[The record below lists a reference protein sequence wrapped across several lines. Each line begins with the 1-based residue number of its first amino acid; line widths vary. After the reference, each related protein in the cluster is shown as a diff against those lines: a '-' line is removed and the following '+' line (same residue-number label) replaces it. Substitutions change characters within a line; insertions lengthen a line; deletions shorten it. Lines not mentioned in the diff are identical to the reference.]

1 MKTTPHSEPNS
12 ATLMKAPSGRQ
23 TKDPSHITRPEERQR
38 LFKFLAAMR
47 LTKAFSCILL
57 SVLGSTVANTQQVGN
72 RQQIAFHAQQAQ
84 QLLRA
89 NQPDQAIPEFRAIIA
104 LDPTN
109 IDALANLGVLLYFKG
124 DYAHA
129 IPELQAAL
137 SLNPNLWKIQ
147 ALLGMAQKRTGD
159 ADGALR
165 NLEPVF
171 PKLEEKDIQIEVGME
186 LVELYSSQEQ
196 LEKAAGVIDLLRNK
210 YPTDVGV
217 LYASYRLHSDLAGES
232 MLSLSLVA
240 PHSAQMYQIMAHE
253 LARQG
258 QMDAAIRNYREALK
272 INPNLPGLHYEL
284 AEALNAS
291 DIPDGKE
298 QAKKEYEAALSVNK
312 FDEKSEC
319 RLGTM
324 AYKANDLAGAVAHY
338 SRAVE
343 LQPDDPEANLG
354 LAKALMDMKET
365 KKAQALLEQTVRQDP
380 TIAEAHFRLA
390 TIYRE
395 TGHIPDAKRELE
407 QYQKFRTMKEK
418 LREIYKEM
426 RVRPLGTDSEQP
438 ETDSR
443 Q

>member
-1 MKTTPHSEPNS
+1 MTTTPHSERRWP
-12 ATLMKAPSGRQ
+12 
-23 TKDPSHITRPEERQR
+23 
-38 LFKFLAAMR
+38 FKFSTATR
-47 LTKAFSCILL
+47 LTKACSCILL
-57 SVLGSTVANTQQVGN
+57 SFLGATVANTQQLGN

-84 QLLRA
+84 QFLRT

-124 DYAHA
+124 DYTQA

-137 SLNPNLWKIQ
+137 KLNPNLWKIQ

-159 ADGALR
+159 SDGALR

-171 PKLEEKDIQIEVGME
+171 PKLEEKDIQVQVGME
-186 LVELYSSQEQ
+186 LVELYSGQEQ
-196 LEKAAGVIDLLRNK
+196 LEKAAGIIDLLRNK

-217 LYASYRLHSDLAGES
+217 LYASYRLYSDLAGES
-232 MLSLSLVA
+232 MVSLSLVA
-240 PHSAQMYQIMAHE
+240 PHSAQMYQVMAHE
-253 LARQG
+253 LVRQG
-258 QMDAAIRNYREALK
+258 QMDAAIRNFREALK

-291 DIPDGKE
+291 DIPDGKQ

-324 AYKANDLAGAVAHY
+324 AYKSNDLAGAVSHY

-343 LQPDDPEANLG
+343 LQPDDAEANLG

-365 KKAQALLEQTVRQDP
+365 KKAQALLEQTVRLDP

-395 TGHIPDAKRELE
+395 SGRIPDAKRELE

-426 RVRPLGTDSEQP
+426 RVRPSGTDSEQP

-443 Q
+443 R

>member
-1 MKTTPHSEPNS
+1 MGFP
-12 ATLMKAPSGRQ
+12 
-23 TKDPSHITRPEERQR
+23 
-38 LFKFLAAMR
+38 
-47 LTKAFSCILL
+47 KAFSCVLL
-57 SVLGSTVANTQQVGN
+57 FFLGSTVAQSQQADD
-72 RQQIAFHAQQAQ
+72 RQRIAFHAQQAQ
-84 QLLRA
+84 QFLRA

-109 IDALANLGVLLYFKG
+109 IDALGNLGVLLYFKG

-137 SLNPNLWKIQ
+137 KLNPNLWKIQ

-159 ADGALR
+159 PGGSLR

-171 PKLEEKDIQIEVGME
+171 PKLEGKELQIEVGME
-186 LVELYSSQEQ
+186 LVELYSGQGQ
-196 LEKAAGVIDLLRNK
+196 LEKAADVIDVLRNK

-217 LYASYRLHSDLAGES
+217 LYASYRIHSDLAGES

-240 PHSAQMYQIMAHE
+240 PHSAQMYQLMAHE
-253 LARQG
+253 LVRQG
-258 QMDAAIRNYREALK
+258 QMDAAIRNFREALK

-324 AYKANDLAGAVAHY
+324 AYKSNDLAGAVSHY

-354 LAKALMDMKET
+354 LGKALMDMKET
-365 KKAQALLEQTVRQDP
+365 KKAQALLEQTVRLDP
-380 TIAEAHFRLA
+380 SIAEAHFRLA

-395 TGHIPDAKRELE
+395 SGRIPDAKRELE
-407 QYQKFRTMKEK
+407 QYQKYRTMKDK

-426 RVRPLGTDSEQP
+426 RVRPSGADSEQQ
-438 ETDSR
+438 ETDSGR
-443 Q
+443 